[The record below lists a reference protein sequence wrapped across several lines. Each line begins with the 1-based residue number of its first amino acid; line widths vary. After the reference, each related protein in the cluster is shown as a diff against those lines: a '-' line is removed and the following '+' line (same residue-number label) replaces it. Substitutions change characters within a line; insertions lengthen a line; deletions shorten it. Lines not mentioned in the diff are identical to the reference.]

1 MFTNFKLKNFFN
13 LGIHLGGQYNQLEIP
28 KRRIF
33 ALRKQTL
40 ILNLKLFLN
49 DFVKLIPY
57 LNNLFLNHHKV
68 LFISPTSSFDW
79 VIRKAALMANQ
90 PYVYYFPGVLSNQDM
105 NYSFIKNQTPLRK
118 KWSLNTNYA
127 FIPVLDSEILKELN
141 SLYIP
146 TICVVNNKFYEKIT
160 FPLFGN
166 TLSKTRWYFYSM
178 LMSYFLIGLQKKHN

>member
-1 MFTNFKLKNFFN
+1 MFKNFKLNNFFN

-28 KRRIF
+28 KKRIF
-33 ALRKQTL
+33 ALRNQTL
-40 ILNLKLFLN
+40 ILNLNLFLA
-49 DFVKLIPY
+49 DFKKLIPY
-57 LNNLFLNHHKV
+57 LNNLFLNKNKV
-68 LFISPTSSFDW
+68 LFISPSSNFDW
-79 VIRKAALMANQ
+79 VIRKTAIMANQ

-105 NYSFIKNQTPLRK
+105 NYSFIKNQNITK
-118 KWSLNTNYA
+118 KWSLNLNYA

-160 FPLFGN
+160 FPIFGN

-178 LMSYFLIGLQKKHN
+178 LMSFLLINLQKITK